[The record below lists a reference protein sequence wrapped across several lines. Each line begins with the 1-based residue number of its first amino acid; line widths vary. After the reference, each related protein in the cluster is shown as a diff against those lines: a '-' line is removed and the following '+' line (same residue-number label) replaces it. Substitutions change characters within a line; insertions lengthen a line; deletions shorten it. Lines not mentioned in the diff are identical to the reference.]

1 VIAPNFPATTLA
13 RRALAPWKNQV
24 RSVKDGVNRS
34 QTTATELSAAPRQLM
49 RRLFLIVTDDPI
61 RRTVNQGLQAVILGM
76 LLLTVSAAVWSVTG
90 QGARFRAYTPVLLA
104 FIPLTLLAFWLTR
117 RGGSGGALLLLVA
130 AAISNAV
137 AFLPATYASP
147 PVIHVLFLLPALIA
161 ALFILPWM
169 GLLGALLQTAT
180 LTLALVL
187 AGATTPVVLTFAVVC
202 GLDLVGVMLPIMV
215 VAGLFRRSLTDMAQ
229 LAVRLDEQVAERTA
243 ELHRQIALR
252 EQDISAIVHDI
263 HNRMAIVRAEVDE
276 LLLDAA
282 TVGTAPSTLHASERR
297 VSAAIGA
304 VGDLVG
310 DLRTAVQLDHAALRL
325 DLDPLDLEALARRVV
340 DQLSIQA
347 AQSACAISVSRH
359 GALPLVS
366 GDERKLERVLA
377 NLVGNAVKYSRQ
389 VPPARRSVTVTVRP
403 ANMGVELLIED
414 SGPGIEPAAL
424 ATLGQPFVRLAS
436 ARGTDGMGLGIYISR
451 GIVEL
456 HGGRVSFSSLGHNY
470 GTLVTI
476 WLPAAPELVLADPA
490 T

>member
-1 VIAPNFPATTLA
+1 
-13 RRALAPWKNQV
+13 
-24 RSVKDGVNRS
+24 
-34 QTTATELSAAPRQLM
+34 
-49 RRLFLIVTDDPI
+49 
-61 RRTVNQGLQAVILGM
+61 
-76 LLLTVSAAVWSVTG
+76 
-90 QGARFRAYTPVLLA
+90 
-104 FIPLTLLAFWLTR
+104 
-117 RGGSGGALLLLVA
+117 
-130 AAISNAV
+130 
-137 AFLPATYASP
+137 
-147 PVIHVLFLLPALIA
+147 
-161 ALFILPWM
+161 
-169 GLLGALLQTAT
+169 
-180 LTLALVL
+180 
-187 AGATTPVVLTFAVVC
+187 
-202 GLDLVGVMLPIMV
+202 MV
-215 VAGLFRRSLTDMAQ
+215 VAGLFRRSLTDMNQ
-229 LAVRLDEQVAERTA
+229 LTTRLDAQVAERTA

-282 TVGTAPSTLHASERR
+282 TVGAAPSTLHASERR
-297 VSAAIGA
+297 VSAAISA

-310 DLRTAVQLDHAALRL
+310 DLRTAVQLDHAALQL
-325 DLDPLDLEALARRVV
+325 DRDPLDLELLARRVV

-389 VPPARRSVTVTVRP
+389 VPPTRRSVIVTVRP

-414 SGPGIEPAAL
+414 HGPGIEPEAL
-424 ATLGQPFVRLAS
+424 AILGQPFVRLAS